1 MSVLADQLVG
11 ILLERGALPAGDLA
25 PAIRRRK
32 ADVLKA
38 LHDDPRFAQ
47 SGRRRASRWS
57 VVPPRSFD
65 AQEAAERW
73 GCDVATVDEIL
84 FGESGFLELGLV
96 ASLNGNGRVVVTAQ
110 GLAIAG
116 AVGSLNPGEGA

>member
-1 MSVLADQLVG
+1 MSALADQLVG
-11 ILLERGALPAGDLA
+11 VLLERGALPAGDLA

-32 ADVLKA
+32 ADVLEA
-38 LHDDPRFAQ
+38 LHADCRFVQ
-47 SGRRRASRWS
+47 TGKRKASRWS
-57 VVPPRSFD
+57 VVPARSFD

-96 ASLNGNGRVVVTAQ
+96 ASLNGNGRVRVTER
-110 GLAIAG
+110 GLAIALDM
-116 AVGSLNPGEGA
+116 GSLELDA

>member
-1 MSVLADQLVG
+1 VSVLADRLVG

-47 SGRRRASRWS
+47 SGKRKASRWS

-96 ASLNGNGRVVVTAQ
+96 ASLNGNGRVRVTER
-110 GLAIAG
+110 GLAIAHDMG
-116 AVGSLNPGEGA
+116 PLELDA

>member
-1 MSVLADQLVG
+1 VSVLADHLEAI
-11 ILLERGALPAGDLA
+11 ILEHGPLPGCTLARELHRRTKVVLE
-25 PAIRRRK
+25 
-32 ADVLKA
+32 A
-38 LHDDPRFAQ
+38 LHDDPRFLQ

-57 VVPPRSFD
+57 VVPARSFD

-96 ASLNGNGRVVVTAQ
+96 ASLNGNGRVRVTER
-110 GLAIAG
+110 GLAIAHDM
-116 AVGSLNPGEGA
+116 GSLELDA